1 MSSKHKTTGVL
12 ILLLLL
18 NTVNLPAQ
26 GLQFSGYARSY
37 TGLLINDANE
47 FSILQNTFNLNIED
61 SRGNVAF
68 KVNPYIY
75 HYANEDLIIGLREA
89 YLDIYFDNMDL
100 RLGKQQIIWG
110 KADGVF
116 ITDIIS
122 PKDLSEF
129 LLRDFEEIRM
139 GITALKANYYIGNSG
154 LELVWAP
161 AFTATQLAEETSL
174 WGRSPEF
181 ESPIPGVSPTLSY
194 DYSQKVVP
202 ASLENSETFAK
213 FSAVSSFI
221 DYEFMGGYV
230 YDDDPTM
237 HVKVDMSVDDNGTPQ
252 PKLTLTPQH
261 HRLSLMGGSTSMD
274 IMGYVVRSEIAYYS
288 GKNFQAN
295 ERFQVGTMVM
305 TLPAGLEE
313 KDYLHYLVGLDF
325 SLGSTKVSTQFIQE
339 YIVDYDESIVQEEAS
354 NMATF
359 LINRMF
365 LNDLLTVQLFS
376 YYDIVNEDALV
387 RPTVAYDLA
396 DGFEILAGANIFL
409 PGIKNDYLAYFG
421 YYDEND
427 MLYLKLRYSF

>member
-1 MSSKHKTTGVL
+1 MSTIKRKTG

-18 NTVNLPAQ
+18 LFVTASLPAQ
-26 GLQFSGYARSY
+26 GVQLSGYARSY
-37 TGLLINDANE
+37 TGILLNDANG

-75 HYANEDLIIGLREA
+75 HYSNEDLTIGLREA
-89 YLDIYFDNMDL
+89 YLDIFFDSMDL

-116 ITDIIS
+116 ITDVIS

-139 GITALKANYYIGNSG
+139 GITALKADYYIGNSA

-161 AFTATQLAEETSL
+161 AFTSTKLAEEASL
-174 WGRSPEF
+174 WGRTPEF
-181 ESPIPGVSPTLSY
+181 ESPIPGVVPTLSY
-194 DYSQKVVP
+194 DYSQKAVP
-202 ASLENSETFAK
+202 ATLENSEAFVK
-213 FSAVSSFI
+213 FSGVSSFI
-221 DYEFMGGYV
+221 DYEVMGGYI

-237 HVKVDMSVDDNGTPQ
+237 HVTVDLTPDTNGVPQ
-252 PKLTLTPQH
+252 PQLTLTPQH

-274 IMGYVVRSEIAYYS
+274 IMGYVVRTELAYYA

-295 ERFQVGTMVM
+295 QTYQMGPMSM
-305 TLPAGLEE
+305 TLPSALEE

-325 SLGSTKVSTQFIQE
+325 SIGSTKLSTQFIQE
-339 YIVDYDESIVQEEAS
+339 YVLDYDESIIQEEIS
-354 NMATF
+354 NMSTF

-365 LNDLLTVQLFS
+365 MNDLLTLQLFA
-376 YYDIVNEDALV
+376 YYDITNEDALV
-387 RPTVAYDLA
+387 RPTVSYDLA
-396 DGFEILAGANIFL
+396 DGFEILGGANIFM
-409 PGIKNDYLAYFG
+409 PGVNNDYLAYFG
-421 YYDEND
+421 YYDDND
-427 MLYLKLRYSF
+427 MLYLKLKYSF

>member
-1 MSSKHKTTGVL
+1 ML
-12 ILLLLL
+12 IFLFA
-18 NTVNLPAQ
+18 VKLPAQ

-37 TGLLINDANE
+37 TGILLNDANE
-47 FSILQNTFNLNIED
+47 FSILQNTFNLNVED
-61 SRGNVAF
+61 SRGNIAF

-75 HYANEDLIIGLREA
+75 HYPNEDLVIGLREA
-89 YLDIYFDNMDL
+89 YLDIFFDNLDL

-139 GITALKANYYIGNSG
+139 GITALKADYYIGNSG
-154 LELVWAP
+154 LELVWVP

-181 ESPIPGVSPTLSY
+181 ESPIPGVSPTLTY
-194 DYSQKVVP
+194 DYSQKAVS
-202 ASLENSETFAK
+202 ASLENSEAFFK
-213 FSAVSSFI
+213 FSGVSSFI
-221 DYEFMGGYV
+221 DYELMGGYIF
-230 YDDDPTM
+230 DDDPSM
-237 HVKVDMSVDDNGTPQ
+237 HVHVDMSVDNNGVPQ
-252 PKLTLTPQH
+252 PSLTLTPQH

-274 IMGYVVRSEIAYYS
+274 IMGYVIRSELAYYS
-288 GKNFQAN
+288 GKKFQAN
-295 ERFQVGTMVM
+295 ETFQLGAMSM
-305 TLPAGLEE
+305 TFPSGLEE

-325 SLGSTKVSTQFIQE
+325 SIGSTKLSTQFIQE
-339 YIVDYDESIVQEEAS
+339 YVLDYDEAIVQEEAS

-376 YYDIVNEDALV
+376 YYDITNEDALV
-387 RPTVAYDLA
+387 RPTVSYDLA
-396 DGFEILAGANIFL
+396 DGFEVLAGANIFL
-409 PGIKNDYLAYFG
+409 PGINNDYLAYFG
-421 YYDEND
+421 YYDDND
-427 MLYLKLRYSF
+427 MLYLKLKYSF